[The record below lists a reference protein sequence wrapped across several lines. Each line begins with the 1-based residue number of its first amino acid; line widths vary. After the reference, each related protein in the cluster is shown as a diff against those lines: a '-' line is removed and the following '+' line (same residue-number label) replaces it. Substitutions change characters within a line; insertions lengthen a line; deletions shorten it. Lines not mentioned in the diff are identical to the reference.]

1 MIERVMAHPNAVD
14 ALSAWLFP
22 SEQRIRG
29 IDLPEELADKPREH
43 ARLELASLEVGPGE
57 QAVVDAI
64 PRRPFLV
71 DTIRIAKE
79 VAGSFKIEAIYVGNL
94 AQTRPGEAVSAVA
107 LSPEAHLPLLDWCPP
122 GVPVRL
128 SISNVGAQPAV
139 FRCVV
144 EGEQVA
150 DPGPQPIEVP
160 LQCLYQRCK
169 NEGRLRVRP
178 SHGGYNIWPEPGW
191 VFYALGFPS
200 ERRNL
205 GVCPDHQNITIP
217 ASGAGASLDVVV
229 RQETHGVY
237 YEIREAGVVLG
248 KATFPTNTLQ
258 LQFAPR
264 PEGVSDRLLDAGR
277 RVAVTSDSC
286 LTPRCNEARHPEPDG
301 ARHRRD
307 PGPVRDGSASPD
319 RPAALA

>member
-1 MIERVMAHPNAVD
+1 MAHPDAVD
-14 ALSAWLFP
+14 AVSAWLFP

-29 IDLPEELADKPREH
+29 IDLQEELADKPKEL
-43 ARLELASLEVGPGE
+43 ARLELASTEVGPGE

-64 PRRPFLV
+64 PPRPFLV

-79 VAGSFKIEAIYVGNL
+79 VAASFKIEAIYVGNL
-94 AQTRPGEAVSAVA
+94 AQTKPGEALPAVA
-107 LSPEAHLPLLDWCPP
+107 LSPAAPLRLLDWCPP

-128 SISNVGAQPAV
+128 SVKNVGARPAV

-150 DPGPQPIEVP
+150 DAGPKPIEVP
-160 LQCLYQRCK
+160 LQCLHQGCQ

-178 SHGGYNIWPEPGW
+178 SHGGFNIWPEPGW

-205 GVCPDHQNITIP
+205 GVCPDHQQITIP
-217 ASGAGASLDVVV
+217 ANGAGSSIDIVV

-237 YEIREAGVVLG
+237 YEIREAGFLLG

-264 PEGVSDRLLDAGR
+264 PEGVTDRLLDAGR
-277 RVAVTSDSC
+277 RVAATFGF
-286 LTPRCNEARHPEPDG
+286 LPD
-301 ARHRRD
+301 
-307 PGPVRDGSASPD
+307 
-319 RPAALA
+319 AAAE

>member
-1 MIERVMAHPNAVD
+1 MAHPDPVD
-14 ALSAWLFP
+14 AVSAWLFP

-29 IDLPEELADKPREH
+29 IDLPEGLADKPREP
-43 ARLELASLEVGPGE
+43 ARLELASMEVGPGE
-57 QAVVDAI
+57 QAVVDAT
-64 PRRPFLV
+64 PSRPFLV
-71 DTIRIAKE
+71 DSIRIAKE
-79 VAGSFKIEAIYVGNL
+79 VAASFAIEAIYVGNL
-94 AQTRPGEAVSAVA
+94 AQTKPGEALPAIA
-107 LSPEAHLPLLDWCPP
+107 LSPVAPLRLLDWCPP

-128 SISNVGAQPAV
+128 SVSNVGARPAV

-150 DPGPQPIEVP
+150 DAGPKPIEVP
-160 LQCLYQRCK
+160 LQCLYQGCK

-178 SHGGYNIWPEPGW
+178 SPGGFNIWPEPGW

-205 GVCPDHQNITIP
+205 GVCPDHQHITIP
-217 ASGAGASLDVVV
+217 ANDAGSSLDIMV

-237 YEIREAGVVLG
+237 YEIREGGLLLG

-264 PEGVSDRLLDAGR
+264 PEGVTDRLLDAGR
-277 RVAVTSDSC
+277 RVAATFGFV
-286 LTPRCNEARHPEPDG
+286 PD
-301 ARHRRD
+301 
-307 PGPVRDGSASPD
+307 
-319 RPAALA
+319 AAAE